1 MSTPQTPPTFRRAAP
16 PPAKAP
22 IPAGQSNTA
31 AHGAGGT
38 LRLNKRMAELGL
50 ASRREA
56 DAWIGKG
63 WVKVNGRVAEMG
75 MQVAPDVRI
84 EIDKQAQGQQAKLV
98 TVLINKPLGLVS
110 GQAEDGHE
118 PAITLV
124 QPQNRWAEDNARFF
138 FHPSQLKSLVPAG
151 RLDIDSTGLLVLT
164 QDGRVARQLIGE
176 DAVMEKEYLVR
187 VIYTGVVNTAAATS
201 ATATYAAA
209 PGAAARMA
217 QAAQQ
222 PRSGQITQLSRIDDD
237 DPVSQD
243 VQSVFPAE
251 KLALLRHGLKLDGQA
266 LQPAKVEW
274 QNPEQL
280 RFVLREGKKRQI
292 RRMCEQVGLKVVGLK
307 RVRIGKVMLGN
318 LPVGQWR
325 YLAPHERF

>member
-1 MSTPQTPPTFRRAAP
+1 MTDSKPPAAFRRATP
-16 PPAKAP
+16 PPTGKPASRAP
-22 IPAGQSNTA
+22 IPAGQTNTA
-31 AHGAGGT
+31 AFGANGT
-38 LRLNKRMAELGL
+38 MRLNKRMAELGL

-56 DAWIGKG
+56 DEWIGKG
-63 WVKVNGRVAEMG
+63 WVKVNGKVAEMG
-75 MQVAPDVRI
+75 MQVAPDVHI
-84 EIDKQAQGQQAKLV
+84 EIDRLAKGQQANQV

-138 FHPSQLKSLVPAG
+138 FHGSQLKSLVPAG

-176 DAVMEKEYLVR
+176 DSVMEKEYLVR
-187 VIYTGVVNTAAATS
+187 VIYTGVLNTAAATS
-201 ATATYAAA
+201 AAATYAARPA
-209 PGAAARMA
+209 P
-217 QAAQQ
+217 
-222 PRSGQITQLSRIDDD
+222 PNQLSRIDDD
-237 DPVSQD
+237 DPVSTD
-243 VQSVFPAE
+243 VQSVFPLD
-251 KLALLRHGLKLDGQA
+251 KLKLLRHGLSLDGQA
-266 LQPAKVEW
+266 LKHAKVEW

-280 RFVLREGKKRQI
+280 RFVLTEGKKRQI

-307 RVRIGKVMLGN
+307 RVRVGNVMLGN
-318 LPVGQWR
+318 LPLGQWR

>member
-1 MSTPQTPPTFRRAAP
+1 MTNSKTPPVFRRAAP
-16 PPAKAP
+16 PPSRAP
-22 IPAGQSNTA
+22 IPAGQRNTA
-31 AHGAGGT
+31 AIGPNGT

-56 DAWIGKG
+56 DEWIGKG
-63 WVKVNGRVAEMG
+63 WVKVNGEVATMG
-75 MQVAPDVRI
+75 MQVTPDVRI
-84 EIDKQAQGQQAKLV
+84 EINKQAQGQQANQV

-176 DAVMEKEYLVR
+176 DSVMEKEYLVR
-187 VIYTGVVNTAAATS
+187 VVYTGAENTAAATS
-201 ATATYAAA
+201 AAATY
-209 PGAAARMA
+209 G
-217 QAAQQ
+217 
-222 PRSGQITQLSRIDDD
+222 GKTTQLSRIDDD
-237 DPVSQD
+237 DPVSTD
-243 VQSVFPAE
+243 VQSVFPAD
-251 KLALLRHGLKLDGQA
+251 KLRLLRHGLSLDGQA
-266 LQPAKVEW
+266 LKPAKVEW

-280 RFVLREGKKRQI
+280 RFVLTEGKKRQI
-292 RRMCEQVGLKVVGLK
+292 RRMCELVGLKVVGLK
-307 RVRIGKVMLGN
+307 RVRIGNVMLGN

>member
-1 MSTPQTPPTFRRAAP
+1 MTTPPSPSAFRRAAP
-16 PPAKAP
+16 PAAKAP
-22 IPAGQSNTA
+22 IPQGQTNTA
-31 AHGAGGT
+31 AFGANGT

-56 DAWIGKG
+56 DDWIAKG

-75 MQVAPDVRI
+75 MQVAPDVKI
-84 EIDKQAQGQQAKLV
+84 EIDKQAQGQQAKQV

-124 QPQNRWAEDNARFF
+124 QPQNRWADDNARFF

-176 DAVMEKEYLVR
+176 DALMEKEYLVR
-187 VIYTGVVNTAAATS
+187 VIYTGVINTAAAS
-201 ATATYAAA
+201 SAAA
-209 PGAAARMA
+209 THAARPVA
-217 QAAQQ
+217 RATPNRPA
-222 PRSGQITQLSRIDDD
+222 PPTQLSRIDDD

-243 VQSVFPAE
+243 VQSVFPPE
-251 KLALLRHGLKLDGQA
+251 QLALLRHGLRLDGQP
-266 LQPAKVEW
+266 LKPARVEW

-280 RFVLREGKKRQI
+280 RFVLTEGKKRQI
-292 RRMCEQVGLKVVGLK
+292 RRMCELVGLKVVGLK
-307 RVRIGKVMLGN
+307 RVRVGRVMLGN
-318 LPVGQWR
+318 LPLGQWR
-325 YLAPHERF
+325 YLAPHEHF

>member
-1 MSTPQTPPTFRRAAP
+1 MIDSKKTEAPATVQTSFRRAAP
-16 PPAKAP
+16 PPQRAP
-22 IPAGQSNTA
+22 IPQGQTNTA
-31 AHGAGGT
+31 ALGANGT

-56 DAWIGKG
+56 DDWIAKG

-75 MQVAPDVRI
+75 MQVAPDVKI
-84 EIDKQAQGQQAKLV
+84 EIDKLAKGQQANLV

-124 QPQNRWAEDNARFF
+124 QPENRWAEDNARFF
-138 FHPSQLKSLVPAG
+138 FHGSQLKSLVPAG

-164 QDGRVARQLIGE
+164 QDGRGARQLIGE

-187 VIYTGVVNTAAATS
+187 VIYTGVLNTAAATS
-201 ATATYAAA
+201 AAATYPGRPLQRPAA
-209 PGAAARMA
+209 P
-217 QAAQQ
+217 
-222 PRSGQITQLSRIDDD
+222 TQLSRIDDD
-237 DPVSQD
+237 DPISAD
-243 VQSVFPAE
+243 VQAVFPAE
-251 KLALLRHGLKLDGQA
+251 KLQLLRHGLSLDGQA
-266 LQPAKVEW
+266 LKHAKVEW

-280 RFVLREGKKRQI
+280 RFVLHEGKKRQI

>member
-1 MSTPQTPPTFRRAAP
+1 MIDSKKTEAPATVQTSFRRAAP
-16 PPAKAP
+16 PPQRAH
-22 IPAGQSNTA
+22 IPPGQTNTA
-31 AHGAGGT
+31 ALGANGT

-56 DAWIGKG
+56 DDWIAKG

-75 MQVAPDVRI
+75 MQVAPDVKI
-84 EIDKQAQGQQAKLV
+84 EIDKLAKGQQANLV

-124 QPQNRWAEDNARFF
+124 QPHNRWAEDNARFF
-138 FHPSQLKSLVPAG
+138 FHGSQLKSLVPAG

-187 VIYTGVVNTAAATS
+187 VIYTGVLNTAAATS
-201 ATATYAAA
+201 AAATYAARPGQRPAA
-209 PGAAARMA
+209 P
-217 QAAQQ
+217 
-222 PRSGQITQLSRIDDD
+222 TQLSRIDDD
-237 DPVSQD
+237 DPVSAD
-243 VQSVFPAE
+243 VQAVFPAE
-251 KLALLRHGLKLDGQA
+251 KLQLLRHGLSLDGQA
-266 LQPAKVEW
+266 LKHAKVEW

-280 RFVLREGKKRQI
+280 RFVLHEGKKRQI

-307 RVRIGKVMLGN
+307 RVRIGKVMLGH

>member
-1 MSTPQTPPTFRRAAP
+1 MIDSKKTEAPATVPTPFRRAAP
-16 PPAKAP
+16 PPQRAP
-22 IPAGQSNTA
+22 IPQGQTNTA
-31 AHGAGGT
+31 ALGANGT

-56 DAWIGKG
+56 DDWIAKG

-75 MQVAPDVRI
+75 MQVAPDVKI
-84 EIDKQAQGQQAKLV
+84 EIDKLAKGQQANLV

-124 QPQNRWAEDNARFF
+124 QPENRWAEDNARFF
-138 FHPSQLKSLVPAG
+138 FHGSQLKSLVPAG

-187 VIYTGVVNTAAATS
+187 VIYTGVLNTAAATS
-201 ATATYAAA
+201 AAATYPGRPLQRPAA
-209 PGAAARMA
+209 PA
-217 QAAQQ
+217 
-222 PRSGQITQLSRIDDD
+222 QLSRIDDD
-237 DPVSQD
+237 DPISAD
-243 VQSVFPAE
+243 VQAVFPAE
-251 KLALLRHGLKLDGQA
+251 KLQLLRHGLSLDGQA
-266 LQPAKVEW
+266 LKHAKVEW

-280 RFVLREGKKRQI
+280 RFVLHEGKKRQI

>member
-1 MSTPQTPPTFRRAAP
+1 MTTTPTPPVFRRAAP
-16 PPAKAP
+16 PAPKAP
-22 IPAGQSNTA
+22 IPAGQNNTA
-31 AHGAGGT
+31 AFGANGT

-56 DAWIGKG
+56 DDWIGKG
-63 WVKVNGRVAEMG
+63 WVKVNGQVAEMG
-75 MQVAPDVRI
+75 MQVSPDVKI
-84 EIDKQAQGQQAKLV
+84 EIDKQAKGAQAKQV

-110 GQAEDGHE
+110 GQAEDGHQ

-124 QPQNRWAEDNARFF
+124 QPQNRWVDDNARFF

-176 DAVMEKEYLVR
+176 DATMEKEYLVR
-187 VIYTGVVNTAAATS
+187 VIYTGVENTAAANS
-201 ATATYAAA
+201 AAATYAARPVARA
-209 PGAAARMA
+209 PLPTGAT
-217 QAAQQ
+217 Q
-222 PRSGQITQLSRIDDD
+222 QLSRIDDD
-237 DPVSQD
+237 DPISTD
-243 VQSVFPAE
+243 VQSVFPAA
-251 KLALLRHGLKLDGQA
+251 KLALLRHGLSLDGQKLKPA
-266 LQPAKVEW
+266 LVEW

-280 RFVLREGKKRQI
+280 RFVLTEGKKRQI

-307 RVRIGKVMLGN
+307 RVRIGRVMLGN

-325 YLAPHERF
+325 YLAPHEQF

>member
-1 MSTPQTPPTFRRAAP
+1 MIDSKKTEAPATVQTSFRRAAP
-16 PPAKAP
+16 PPQRAP
-22 IPAGQSNTA
+22 IPAGQTNTA
-31 AHGAGGT
+31 ALGANGT

-56 DAWIGKG
+56 DDWIAKG

-75 MQVAPDVRI
+75 MQVAPDVKI
-84 EIDKQAQGQQAKLV
+84 EIDKLAKGQQANLV

-124 QPQNRWAEDNARFF
+124 QPHNRWAEDNARFF
-138 FHPSQLKSLVPAG
+138 FHGSQLKSLVPAG

-187 VIYTGVVNTAAATS
+187 VIYTGVFNTAAATS
-201 ATATYAAA
+201 AAATYPGRPLQKPAA
-209 PGAAARMA
+209 P
-217 QAAQQ
+217 
-222 PRSGQITQLSRIDDD
+222 TQLSRIDDD
-237 DPVSQD
+237 DPISSD
-243 VQSVFPAE
+243 VQAVFPE
-251 KLALLRHGLKLDGQA
+251 DKLQLLRHGLSLDGQA
-266 LQPAKVEW
+266 LKHAKVEW

-280 RFVLREGKKRQI
+280 RFVLHEGKKRQI

>member
-1 MSTPQTPPTFRRAAP
+1 MTDSKPPAFRRAAP
-16 PPAKAP
+16 PPTSKPASRAP
-22 IPAGQSNTA
+22 IPAGQTNTA
-31 AHGAGGT
+31 AFGANGT
-38 LRLNKRMAELGL
+38 MRLNKRMAELGL

-56 DAWIGKG
+56 DEWIGKG
-63 WVKVNGRVAEMG
+63 WVKVNGQVAEMG

-84 EIDKQAQGQQAKLV
+84 EIDRLAKGQQANQV

-176 DAVMEKEYLVR
+176 DSVMEKEYLVR
-187 VIYTGVVNTAAATS
+187 VIYTGVLNTAAATS
-201 ATATYAAA
+201 AAATYAARPA
-209 PGAAARMA
+209 P
-217 QAAQQ
+217 
-222 PRSGQITQLSRIDDD
+222 PNQLSRIDDD
-237 DPVSQD
+237 DPVSTD
-243 VQSVFPAE
+243 VQSVFPLD
-251 KLALLRHGLKLDGQA
+251 KLKLLRHGLSLDGQA
-266 LQPAKVEW
+266 LKHAKVEW

-280 RFVLREGKKRQI
+280 RFVLTEGKKRQI

-307 RVRIGKVMLGN
+307 RVRVGNVMLGN
-318 LPVGQWR
+318 LPLGQWR

>member
-1 MSTPQTPPTFRRAAP
+1 MIDSKKTEAPATVPPPFRRAAP
-16 PPAKAP
+16 PPQRAP
-22 IPAGQSNTA
+22 IPQGQTNTA
-31 AHGAGGT
+31 ALGANGT

-56 DAWIGKG
+56 DDWIAKG

-75 MQVAPDVRI
+75 MQVAPDVKI
-84 EIDKQAQGQQAKLV
+84 EIDKLAKGQQANLV

-124 QPQNRWAEDNARFF
+124 QPHNRWAEDNARFF
-138 FHPSQLKSLVPAG
+138 FHGSQLKSLVPAG

-164 QDGRVARQLIGE
+164 QDGRIARQLIGE

-187 VIYTGVVNTAAATS
+187 VIYTGVLNTAAATS
-201 ATATYAAA
+201 AAATYPGRPLQRPAA
-209 PGAAARMA
+209 P
-217 QAAQQ
+217 
-222 PRSGQITQLSRIDDD
+222 TQLSRIDDD
-237 DPVSQD
+237 DPISSD
-243 VQSVFPAE
+243 VQAVFPAE
-251 KLALLRHGLKLDGQA
+251 KLQLLRHGLSLDGQA
-266 LQPAKVEW
+266 LKHAKVEW

-280 RFVLREGKKRQI
+280 RFVLHEGKKRQI